1 MRTYFNFLDEKS
13 KIIGNIFLS
22 RVCSYMKKDEESL
35 SVNDYRFNYRQTG
48 DELFSERHFSAPNPI
63 VARQMFDLACKKYDL
78 VADEVD
84 MAVWN
89 RWANRWEEVSTEELS
104 DTD

>member
-22 RVCSYMKKDEESL
+22 RVGSYMKKDEESL

-48 DELFSERHFSAPNPI
+48 DELF
-63 VARQMFDLACKKYDL
+63 
-78 VADEVD
+78 
-84 MAVWN
+84 
-89 RWANRWEEVSTEELS
+89 
-104 DTD
+104 

>member
-48 DELFSERHFSAPNPI
+48 DELFS
-63 VARQMFDLACKKYDL
+63 
-78 VADEVD
+78 
-84 MAVWN
+84 
-89 RWANRWEEVSTEELS
+89 
-104 DTD
+104 

>member
-13 KIIGNIFLS
+13 KIIGNIFLR

-63 VARQMFDLACKKYDL
+63 VARQMFDLACKKDDL

>member
-1 MRTYFNFLDEKS
+1 
-13 KIIGNIFLS
+13 
-22 RVCSYMKKDEESL
+22 MKKDEESL

-48 DELFSERHFSAPNPI
+48 DELFSESHFSAPNPI
-63 VARQMFDLACKKYDL
+63 VARQMFDLACKKDDL
-78 VADEVD
+78 VADEVG

-89 RWANRWEEVSTEELS
+89 RWANRWEEVSTEEFS